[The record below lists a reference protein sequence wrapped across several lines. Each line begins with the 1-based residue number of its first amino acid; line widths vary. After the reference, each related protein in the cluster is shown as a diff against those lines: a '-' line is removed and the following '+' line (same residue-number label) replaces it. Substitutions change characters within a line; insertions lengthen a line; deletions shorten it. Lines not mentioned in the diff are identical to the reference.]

1 MLTQVTY
8 LWPYMDYALSSIM
21 HGGNMVITLMG
32 CQHTYSNAAMMMT
45 KVDARQTMDW
55 NNKYWEKQF
64 TALSSFDINV

>member
-32 CQHTYSNAAMMMT
+32 CQHIHSNAAMMMT
-45 KVDARQTMDW
+45 KVDARQTMDS
-55 NNKYWEKQF
+55 KAG
-64 TALSSFDINV
+64 TINTGKSNLQL